1 MDSLPEENKKALI
14 EKALLERAQNQR
26 RAKTLQ
32 DGDLRIITGIQQ
44 QENAELIENLRE
56 LNAPDENNE
65 EEEDTDNEENE

>member
-56 LNAPDENNE
+56 LNAPDEKNE